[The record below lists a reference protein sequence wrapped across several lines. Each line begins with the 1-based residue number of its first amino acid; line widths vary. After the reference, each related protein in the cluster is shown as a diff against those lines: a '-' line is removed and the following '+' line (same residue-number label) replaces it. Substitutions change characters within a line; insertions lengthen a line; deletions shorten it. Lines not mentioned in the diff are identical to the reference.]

1 MATKE
6 LLTKGLKLKIATPNA
21 LVDSIEG
28 VDVCVV
34 PSEQGEIGIL
44 PEHAPL
50 LATLGTGILRY
61 EKADKVFFFVVSGG
75 VVEVHDN
82 EVSVL
87 ADVGESGLSIDVSRA
102 RESLERARKR
112 IGGRGESDAGMSV
125 DVARAMLAEKRAL
138 ARLAVAEAQSGF
150 GAGKVTKAP

>member
-6 LLTKGLKLKIATPNA
+6 LLTQGLKVKIATPSA

-28 VDVCVV
+28 ADICVV
-34 PSEQGEIGIL
+34 PCEQGEIGIL

-61 EKADKVFFFVVSGG
+61 EKAGKVFFFVVSGG

-112 IGGRGESDAGMSV
+112 IGGRDVDAGGVSA
-125 DVARAMLAEKRAL
+125 DVARAMLAEKRAM
-138 ARLAVAEAQSGF
+138 ARLAAAEAQSGY
-150 GAGKVTKAP
+150 GSGKATKAP